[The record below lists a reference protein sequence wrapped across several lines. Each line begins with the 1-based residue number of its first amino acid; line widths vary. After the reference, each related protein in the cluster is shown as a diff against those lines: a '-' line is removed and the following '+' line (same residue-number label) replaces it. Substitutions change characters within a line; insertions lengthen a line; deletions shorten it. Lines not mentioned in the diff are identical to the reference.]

1 MRLLFFIIYV
11 IILGHVVN
19 ELYALIKTW
28 VNNIWGNDSIPSS
41 MDYATLQL

>member
-11 IILGHVVN
+11 IILGHFVN

-28 VNNIWGNDSIPSS
+28 VNNIWGNDSIQSS